1 MRLGRSRLC
10 AHVSQAC
17 RRDCR
22 RLVLR
27 ARRGVVGGAV
37 PAGSVADR
45 RSEDAGG
52 PHGGRGWQRLQG
64 EACEL
69 SGGDLVLDECEH
81 GLAEAGWVVQ
91 RCFPGAGGLVLAL
104 EQLHPVRAQWVL
116 AGLS

>member
-1 MRLGRSRLC
+1 M
-10 AHVSQAC
+10 
-17 RRDCR
+17 
-22 RLVLR
+22 
-27 ARRGVVGGAV
+27 

-91 RCFPGAGGLVLAL
+91 RCFPGACLRLSSCTRCVPSGCWQVCPRVLV
-104 EQLHPVRAQWVL
+104 
-116 AGLS
+116 